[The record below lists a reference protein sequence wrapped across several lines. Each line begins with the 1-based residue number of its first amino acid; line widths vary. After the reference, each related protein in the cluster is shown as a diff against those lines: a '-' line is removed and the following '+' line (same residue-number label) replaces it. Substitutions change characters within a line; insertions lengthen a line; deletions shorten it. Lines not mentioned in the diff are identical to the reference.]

1 MRLRRFVVL
10 FLVAASFSL
19 LPAFAQTSQSQDASA
34 PATQAQPPQP
44 SQPPSG
50 LVHNPFVK
58 QPQAVPSPEWSK
70 ISSQRP
76 RQLPDVREAPG
87 HSFNPAIDK
96 GIFLR
101 SDAGTGNTICEAI
114 VSYNFSRGDS
124 PHVESVTTCTST
136 NKVIMR
142 QAEGDETPRV
152 PRLVQTS
159 IRPK

>member
-19 LPAFAQTSQSQDASA
+19 LPAFAQTSQSQNATA
-34 PATQAQPPQP
+34 PATQAQPAQQS
-44 SQPPSG
+44 SQEPSG
-50 LVHNPFVK
+50 FVHHPFVK

-76 RQLPDVREAPG
+76 HQLQREAPN
-87 HSFNPAIDK
+87 HSFDPAIDK

-101 SDAGTGNTICEAI
+101 SDASTGNTICEAI
-114 VSYNFSRGDS
+114 VSYNFSRGDN
-124 PHVESVTTCTST
+124 PHIESVTTCTST
-136 NKVIMR
+136 NKAIMR
-142 QAEGDETPRV
+142 QAEGENETPPV

-159 IRPK
+159 IQPR